1 MSPPKRESQF
11 FLIPI
16 ECQSLSTRGQRIGGL
31 LAKVATQR
39 WIGLR
44 VWLYS
49 THKKIT
55 RGDGEEGGKN
65 LRKQKESQMFAGFVV
80 MIYFLSL
87 SLLYGTVFFE
97 FFFSSCTLGWIV
109 GDLNTVC
116 LDFCRT

>member
-1 MSPPKRESQF
+1 MSPQKERANF

-55 RGDGEEGGKN
+55 RGDGEEGGKK

-87 SLLYGTVFFE
+87 SLLYGTVFLS
-97 FFFSSCTLGWIV
+97 FSFLAAR
-109 GDLNTVC
+109 
-116 LDFCRT
+116 LDG